1 MAHELL
7 LARLLRDALDEFE
20 RAAAHVPAPG
30 RGGALGPL
38 STSGWIVGHV
48 AAIQDRWLTFAGA
61 DGTPDEWCNTWADRQ
76 RTEVPYGQLVT
87 PIEDALDAFRRVR
100 KRAFRFLDHL
110 DPARLRVPANL
121 AGTEWA
127 NSGATVGYQVARS
140 VAHAFVHAG
149 DLTVIA
155 SLAGA
160 GDLGL
165 PGALSRT
172 HEGLEEDDAS
182 APMVAALLRDAYV
195 ELGRAFQ
202 ALPLPSA
209 QGEIATL
216 NPGSYIV
223 VHALA
228 REDRF
233 WNVRAQGH
241 EPDALLATYDGR
253 APAHPF
259 PLDAV
264 ATSFDATTAR
274 ASSWLV
280 GLDAAALATPIA
292 AGRTESPIGVQVA
305 RSAAHLFSHAGE
317 LQSIA
322 SLSGGVDLSL
332 PGALAYT
339 LEATR

>member
-1 MAHELL
+1 
-7 LARLLRDALDEFE
+7 DALDEFE
-20 RAAAHVPAPG
+20 RASAHVPAPG
-30 RGGALGPL
+30 RGSALGPL
-38 STSGWIVGHV
+38 STSGWVVGHV
-48 AAIQDRWLTFAGA
+48 AAVQDRWLTFSGA
-61 DGTPDEWCNTWADRQ
+61 DGGPDEWCDTWIARQ
-76 RTEVPYGQLVT
+76 PTEVAYGQLVT
-87 PIEDALDAFRRVR
+87 PIEEALDTFRRVR
-100 KRAFRFLDHL
+100 KRAFRFLDGL
-110 DPARLRVPANL
+110 DAARLRVPANL
-121 AGTEWA
+121 AGTPYA
-127 NSGATVGYQVARS
+127 DSGATVGYQVARS

-172 HEGLEEDDAS
+172 HEGAEEDDPS

-195 ELGRAFQ
+195 ELGRAFHV
-202 ALPLPSA
+202 LPLPSA
-209 QGEIATL
+209 QGEIVSL
-216 NPGSYIV
+216 NAGSYII

-228 REDRF
+228 REDRL

-259 PLDAV
+259 TLDAV
-264 ATSFDATTAR
+264 ATSLDATTAR
-274 ASSWLV
+274 ASAWLAD
-280 GLDAAALATPIA
+280 LDPAALATPIA

-322 SLSGGVDLSL
+322 SLSGGADLLL
-332 PGALAYT
+332 PGALAHT